1 MYSMHLCMYAVVK
14 SMMYMCNMSTAVS
27 ASPGSHQNQ
36 PFVNKSRVSG
46 TSGVCVFR
54 RLIKRLHI
62 ETGSD
67 GTVSHI

>member
-1 MYSMHLCMYAVVK
+1 MHLCMYALVK
-14 SMMYMCNMSTAVS
+14 SIMCTFNMSTAVS
-27 ASPGSHQNQ
+27 ASLGSHQNQ
-36 PFVNKSRVSG
+36 PFVNKGRVSA

-62 ETGSD
+62 ETGSG